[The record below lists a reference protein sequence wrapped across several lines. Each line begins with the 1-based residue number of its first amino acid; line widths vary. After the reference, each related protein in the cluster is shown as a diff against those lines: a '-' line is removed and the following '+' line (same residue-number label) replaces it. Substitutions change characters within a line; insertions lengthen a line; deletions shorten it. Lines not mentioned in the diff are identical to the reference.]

1 MKKKILI
8 IVILLLGLVT
18 ITQAQDQTFFKLKAY
33 KAFVVRHDNNVKEID
48 VNLDVTLDI
57 ARQHCTIYSNE
68 VQRIDYIILREYQG
82 SDGYY
87 EIDAKA
93 TDSNYKQISFDISI
107 NTTGL
112 NIVII
117 TITYSDVAYAYR
129 CKIIQ

>member
-18 ITQAQDQTFFKLKAY
+18 ITQAQDQTFFKLRAY
-33 KAFVVRHDNNVKEID
+33 KAFIIMRDNNVKEID

-82 SDGYY
+82 NDGYY

-117 TITYSDVAYAYR
+117 TITYSDVSYAYR

>member
-18 ITQAQDQTFFKLKAY
+18 ITQAQDQTFFKLRAY
-33 KAFVVRHDNNVKEID
+33 KAFIIMRDNNVKEID

-117 TITYSDVAYAYR
+117 TITYSDVSYAYR